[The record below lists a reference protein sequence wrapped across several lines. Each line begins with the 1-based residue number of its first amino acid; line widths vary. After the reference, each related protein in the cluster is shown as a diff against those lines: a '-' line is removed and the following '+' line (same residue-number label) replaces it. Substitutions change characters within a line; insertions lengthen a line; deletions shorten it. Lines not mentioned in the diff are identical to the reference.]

1 MLLFGSLNTALL
13 NPLGR
18 WSPTFWH
25 QGLVLWKTIFPEAGV
40 GKMVWGSFKGNYV
53 YFAAADLMGASG
65 SNVSDAEQL

>member
-1 MLLFGSLNTALL
+1 M
-13 NPLGR
+13 
-18 WSPTFWH
+18 
-25 QGLVLWKTIFPEAGV
+25 WKTIFPEAGV